1 MGCQPISIYYVLPTQ
16 IITFI
21 HITNRI
27 IFIVT
32 LLDNVYHI
40 LHIYIYHRYIISY
53 IISLYSPWILSSP
66 PHKQVCKRRHSQPG
80 EPWIQLCQMYKLDIL
95 VKVLTL
101 FSITHLLLIVA
112 EIVGGG
118 DPLQRRK
125 RLLRPLLRPGW
136 RFWKKWD
143 YWTTIISFTS
153 AVFVSK
159 MLLPLT
165 SLCNTWL
172 SWEMTTNFMFNHTRN

>member
-32 LLDNVYHI
+32 LDNVYHI

-95 VKVLTL
+95 LKVLVW

-112 EIVGGG
+112 QIVGGG
-118 DPLQRRK
+118 DPLQGGCFGH
-125 RLLRPLLRPGW
+125 LLMLGWSLTPIFCKMYSYFLLNLCG
-136 RFWKKWD
+136 
-143 YWTTIISFTS
+143 
-153 AVFVSK
+153 FVSF
-159 MLLPLT
+159 LAPLNLWD
-165 SLCNTWL
+165 SQFLFF
-172 SWEMTTNFMFNHTRN
+172 SVSAKVHEKRG